1 MGIAKSKIPPE
12 KPGQVLKNTGIQE
25 FDDFYSKIEPDIKLV
40 LKRKHDLDLRTT
52 ELIESLDASD
62 IWEINPKI
70 EVILHIMLTIFT
82 VAGSGNLSSVIQFIQ
97 HSPYFQ
103 NTNNNLPY
111 KYSSVFTKFTA
122 LIKSISK
129 ITIQLS
135 EVKISSKTIEL
146 STQIQNTVANKVIEL
161 DYKIKEKLEC
171 IKNVNQNHRLLQIY
185 PQDYENLLRF
195 SHEFKEIVLKAI
207 NDSQLPPLADL
218 LQQRSIQC
226 ISSCE
231 KSPCQITKK
240 FWRVC

>member
-25 FDDFYSKIEPDIKLV
+25 FDEFYSKIEPDIKLV
-40 LKRKHDLDLRTT
+40 LKRKQDLDLRTT

-70 EVILHIMLTIFT
+70 EILLHIMLTIFT
-82 VAGSGNLSSVIQFIQ
+82 VAGQGNLSSVIQFIQ

-103 NTNNNLPY
+103 NTNKKLPY
-111 KYSSVFTKFTA
+111 KYSSAFTKFTS
-122 LIKSISK
+122 LIKSVSK

-135 EVKISSKTIEL
+135 EIKISSKTIEI
-146 STQIQNTVANKVIEL
+146 SKQIQNTVAYKVIDL
-161 DYKIKEKLEC
+161 DYKMKEKLDC
-171 IKNVNQNHRLLQIY
+171 IKNVNENHQLLQVY
-185 PQDYENLLRF
+185 PQDYENLINF
-195 SHEFKEIVLKAI
+195 SHEFKETVLKVI
-207 NDSQLPPLADL
+207 NDSQLSPLSDI

-231 KSPCQITKK
+231 KSPSQITKK